1 LPNLLSI
8 TLPIFLLV
16 ALGFGA
22 ARLRMVDGDFIRG
35 LGSFVLNFAMP
46 ALILHA
52 FLAQDLRQTFNGNFI
67 LVYGG
72 ASLLVFA
79 LLWSLLRL
87 ALRRDGSHAAIATLG
102 GVASNSGFVGFPV
115 ASLALGAPALSALPM
130 ALLVE
135 NVLVIPLALGLA
147 EAGRQERKPPLA
159 LARETAFRLARM
171 PLVIAIF
178 LGLVLALLQV
188 RLPAFLSVTVEM
200 LADASIAC
208 ALFTIGGTLAALQ
221 AASVAGDVAPIVL
234 AKLVLHPLAVA
245 GGFWLAGGVPAPLMA
260 AGIILAAAP
269 MLTVYPIFGQRFGLG
284 PLCSMALLAAT
295 ASSFMTLTIVLGLLA
310 GGAVSESVAPS
321 LPGDVYNGWH
331 DAMQKQK

>member
-1 LPNLLSI
+1 LTDLVSI
-8 TLPIFLLV
+8 TLPIFLLI

-22 ARLRMVDGDFIRG
+22 ARLSVVDAGFIRG
-35 LGSFVLNFAMP
+35 LGFFVLNFAMP

-52 FLAQDLRQTFNGNFI
+52 FLAQDLRQVFNGNFV
-67 LVYGG
+67 LVYGA

-79 LLWSLLRL
+79 LLWSLFRL
-87 ALRRDGSHAAIATLG
+87 ALRRGHSHAAIATLG

-147 EAGRQERKPPLA
+147 EAGRQEGKRPLA
-159 LARETAFRLARM
+159 LARETVFRLARM

-178 LGLVLALLQV
+178 LGLALALLQI
-188 RLPAFLSVTVEM
+188 RLPAFLSTTVEM

-208 ALFTIGGTLAALQ
+208 ALFTVGGTLAALQ
-221 AASVAGDVAPIVL
+221 TASVAGDVALIVL

-245 GGFWLAGGVPAPLMA
+245 GGFWLMGGVPAPLVA
-260 AGIILAAAP
+260 AGLILAAAP

-284 PLCSMALLAAT
+284 PLCSVALLAAT
-295 ASSFMTLTIVLGLLA
+295 AASFVTLTIVLSLVLA
-310 GGAVSESVAPS
+310 AAPAPSVA
-321 LPGDVYNGWH
+321 G
-331 DAMQKQK
+331 